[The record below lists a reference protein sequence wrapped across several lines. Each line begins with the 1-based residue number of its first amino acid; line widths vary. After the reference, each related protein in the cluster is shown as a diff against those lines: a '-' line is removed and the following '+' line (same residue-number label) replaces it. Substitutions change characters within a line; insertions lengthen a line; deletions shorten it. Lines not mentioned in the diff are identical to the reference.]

1 MTCRSQIS
9 LICNPSQS
17 PFGINLL
24 YMPETY
30 LGLYCG
36 FRSDFSAYSPGE
48 WGLRDEEWIV
58 YDMGGIPN
66 GTYKDGGHDN
76 YTVGVSLGTPIND
89 MNALVIYSG
98 IAWDVKRIFEEY
110 DSQYSTRYYA
120 KSSIESSAGLNFG
133 IILQTHNGFSYQI
146 GYDFYDFPIQL
157 DNMDGSFIN
166 FGIGFNWSAY

>member
-1 MTCRSQIS
+1 MTCRSQIT

-24 YMPETY
+24 FSGHN

-36 FRSDFSAYSPGE
+36 FRSDFSEYSPGE
-48 WGLRDEEWIV
+48 WGLRDKEWIV

-76 YTVGVSLGTPIND
+76 YTVGVSLGTSIND
-89 MNALVIYSG
+89 MNALVVYSG
-98 IAWDVKRIFEEY
+98 ITWDVKRIFEEY
-110 DSQYSTRYYA
+110 DVEYSAPYYA
-120 KSSIESSAGLNFG
+120 KSSTELSTGLNFG
-133 IILQTHNGFSYQI
+133 IILQTHNGLSYQI
-146 GYDFYDFPIQL
+146 GYDFYPFPIKL
-157 DNMDGSFIN
+157 DNMNGSFIN